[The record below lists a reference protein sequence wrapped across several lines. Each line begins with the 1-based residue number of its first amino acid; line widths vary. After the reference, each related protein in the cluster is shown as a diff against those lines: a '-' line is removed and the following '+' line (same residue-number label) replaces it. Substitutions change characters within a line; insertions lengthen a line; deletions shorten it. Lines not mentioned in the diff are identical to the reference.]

1 MAKFHLPSL
10 EEENLKKWEQ
20 KKIFRQVMDKK
31 TRGNFV
37 FFEGPPT
44 ANGKP
49 GIHHILARSF
59 KDVILRFKT
68 MQGFHIDRKAGWD
81 THGLPVELEVEKQ
94 LGFTKKQDIEA
105 YGIAKFNA
113 GCRQSVWTY
122 LDLWEKMT
130 RRTAFWVDLENPYI
144 TYKNDYIE
152 SLWWILKQIDAKGL
166 LYQGYRVTPHCPRCV
181 TSLSSHEL
189 AQGYKEIDD
198 QSVYVKFPIDAAAR
212 RYFLVWTTTPWTL
225 PGNVALA
232 LGAGVVYAEVRMKD
246 GGEVFILAKERLV
259 SLNGEYDILS
269 EKTGDQLVGTAYEP
283 LYKVIGSYSSGP
295 NADRLVNAYK
305 AYAADFV
312 STTDGTGIVH
322 IAPAFGEDDA
332 RLGESAKL
340 PVLTTV
346 DATGT
351 VTAEVPGKGKFIK
364 KADDDIKADLVGRG
378 LLYKSETYRH
388 SYPFCWRC
396 GTPLLYF
403 AKSSWYIQM
412 SKLRDGLQKH
422 NQDINWVP
430 DHIRDGRFGEWLRE
444 VKDWALSRERYWGTP
459 LPVWQCGCG
468 RRVVA
473 GGMDE
478 LKRLARPRNTYL
490 LQRHGQAENNVANI
504 VSSWPE
510 KQDWNLTAKGR
521 EQILASAAKLKAAGG
536 ADLIFSS
543 DLQRTKE
550 TAEILAGALGRE
562 IVFDPRLRELDMG
575 DYNGKTENE
584 FHAFFNNKL
593 ERFSRQVA
601 GGESL
606 QDARRRMVGFIK
618 ELEQKYVGK
627 RIVIVSHGDPMWL
640 LETGLAGVSDE
651 AALTASYNGVGE
663 YHELTVENLPRD
675 EMGAADLHRP
685 FIDEVLLRCPDCG
698 GDMKRVTDVIDCWF
712 DSGAM
717 PFAQWHYPFENK
729 ERIEGAAG
737 GAPTNFP
744 ADYISEAIDQTRGWF
759 YTLLAVST
767 LLGKET
773 PPYRN
778 VICLGHVLDAKGQKM
793 SKSKGNVV
801 DPWLMIDKYGAD
813 AIRYYFFTVNQ
824 PGEPKLFDEKQLD
837 EVTKKVFLIL
847 WNVLSYYQMYAG
859 EGAKAPVEPPRQPQ
873 SMLDRWILARLAALI
888 KDCTARLNAYAVVD
902 AGRGIGEFVNE
913 LSTWY
918 IRRSRDRF
926 KSGSPTEK
934 QEAVQ
939 TLGYVLANLAKV
951 MAPFTP
957 FLAESLYAQVGGELD
972 SVHLDEWP
980 DDEPQDLNFEDPHIL
995 AKMEFVRQ
1003 ASSAGLEKR
1012 AAAGLP
1018 VRQVLAKATVAAVQA
1033 FEPWMKEIV
1042 AEELNV
1048 EVVESRQVAEAK
1060 DAGVEL
1066 DTVLT
1071 PELRRKGAV
1080 RELVRNVND
1089 LRKQAGLTV
1098 KDRIVLF
1105 HDTSSD
1111 FWKQVLAEAGAKLK
1125 QDVLAER
1132 LEDGRGGSSNNKE
1145 IETDGQKIW
1154 LGIEKL

>member
-10 EEENLKKWEQ
+10 EEEQLRMWED

-31 TRGNFV
+31 TRGNFA

-94 LGFTKKQDIEA
+94 LGFTKKQDIET

-113 GCRQSVWTY
+113 GCKQSVWTY

-130 RRTAFWVDLENPYI
+130 RRTAFWVDLDDPYV

-152 SLWWILKQIDAKGL
+152 SLWWILKQIDSKGL

-189 AQGYKEIDD
+189 AQGYKDIDD
-198 QSVYVKFPIDAAAR
+198 QSIYVKFAINAAAK

-232 LGAGVVYAEVRMKD
+232 LGPGIVYTEVKMKS
-246 GGEVFILAKERLV
+246 GGETFILAKDRLAV
-259 SLNGEYDILS
+259 LDGEYEILS
-269 EKTGDQLVGTAYEP
+269 EKTGEQLVGTAYEP
-283 LYKVIGSYSSGP
+283 LYGIIGDFATGD
-295 NADRLVNAYK
+295 NAERAPRAYK
-305 AYAADFV
+305 SHTADFV
-312 STTDGTGIVH
+312 STADGTDIVH

-332 RLGESAKL
+332 RLGETAKL

-364 KADDDIKADLVGRG
+364 KADEDIKADLSGRG

-388 SYPFCWRC
+388 AYPFCWRC

-412 SKLRDGLQKH
+412 SKLREDLQKH

-430 DHIRDGRFGEWLRE
+430 GHIRDGRFGEWLRE

-459 LPVWQCGCG
+459 LPIWRCGCG
-468 RRVVA
+468 QKIVV
-473 GGMDE
+473 GGLEE
-478 LKRLARPRNTYL
+478 LKRLARPRNRYL
-490 LQRHGQAENNVANI
+490 LQRHGEAENNVADI

-510 KQDWNLTAKGR
+510 KNDWHLTAKGR
-521 EQILASAAKLKAAGG
+521 EQVLASAGRLKTAGG
-536 ADLIFSS
+536 VDLIFAS
-543 DLQRTKE
+543 DLLRTKE
-550 TAEILAGALGRE
+550 TAEILSKELGKE
-562 IVFDPRLRELDMG
+562 IVFDARLRELGMG
-575 DYNGKTENE
+575 EHNGDQTDDY
-584 FHAFFNNKL
+584 HAAFSSKL
-593 ERFSRQVA
+593 ERFQKA
-601 GGESL
+601 PPGGESL
-606 QDARRRMVGFIK
+606 YDARRRMIGFIK
-618 ELEQKYVGK
+618 ELEQKYAGK
-627 RIVIVSHGDPMWL
+627 RILIVSHGDPLWL
-640 LETGLAGVSDE
+640 LETGLAGISDE
-651 AALTASYNGVGE
+651 AALEAPYNGVGE
-663 YHELTVENLPRD
+663 YHELTVDNLPYD
-675 EMGAADLHRP
+675 DLGRVDPHRP
-685 FIDEVLLRCPDCG
+685 YIDEVLLGCPDCG
-698 GDMKRVTDVIDCWF
+698 GDMKRVSDVIDCWF

-729 ERIEGAAG
+729 ERIDGLD
-737 GAPTNFP
+737 GAPPANFP

-767 LLGKET
+767 LLGRGT
-773 PPYRN
+773 PPFRN

-801 DPWLMIDKYGAD
+801 DPWMMIDKYGAD

-847 WNVLSYYQMYAG
+847 WNVLSFYLMYAG
-859 EGAKAPVEPPRQPQ
+859 PKTASPAEPPRQPR
-873 SMLDRWILARLAALI
+873 SMLDVWILARLAALI
-888 KDCTARLNAYAVVD
+888 KRTTAKLNSYGVVD
-902 AGRGIGEFVNE
+902 AGREIGEFVND

-918 IRRSRDRF
+918 LRRSRDRF
-926 KSGSPTEK
+926 KSGTAEEK
-934 QEAVQ
+934 REAVQ
-939 TLGYVLANLAKV
+939 TLGYVLVNLAKV

-957 FLAESLYAQVGGELD
+957 FLAEALYAQLGGPLA

-980 DDEPQDLNFEDPHIL
+980 DDEPSDLGYDSEPVLD
-995 AKMEFVRQ
+995 KMEFVRQ
-1003 ASSAGLEKR
+1003 AASAGLEKR
-1012 AAAGLP
+1012 ASAGIP
-1018 VRQVLAKATVAAVQA
+1018 VRQVLAKATVSAILE

-1048 EVVESRQVAEAK
+1048 EAVDTVLVKEIK
-1060 DAGVEL
+1060 DSGVGL

-1071 PELRRKGAV
+1071 PELKRKGAV
-1080 RELVRNVND
+1080 RELARNIND

-1098 KDRIVLF
+1098 KDRIILN
-1105 HDTSSD
+1105 HDTTGE
-1111 FWKQVLAEAGAKLK
+1111 FWQQVLTEGGNDLLRL
-1125 QDVLAER
+1125 VLAKR
-1132 LEDGRGGSSNNKE
+1132 LAAGRIETEWNKE
-1145 IETDGQKIW
+1145 LESDGQTIW
-1154 LGIEKL
+1154 LGITKV